1 MKNTCLNAALDELSD
16 AGIRD
21 VSHANGAKHRQISWR
36 SPNGATRFYTVSSGA
51 PSDHRAV
58 ANTRSDIRKLLRADG
73 LLVDREPAK
82 PRPLDRMSRLEQ
94 RVAAV
99 ELELAAMRND
109 RGNRNRRD
117 EKGVNTHG

>member
-1 MKNTCLNAALDELSD
+1 MNVSAPHWMSLSAA
-16 AGIRD
+16 GVRD
-21 VSHANGAKHRQISWR
+21 VAHARGSKHYQLRWAR
-36 SPNGATRFYTVSSGA
+36 PNGEMQIYSMPGT
-51 PSDHRAV
+51 PSDYRSV
-58 ANTRSDIRKLLRADG
+58 ANTRAEVRRLLREDG
-73 LLVDREPAK
+73 FLVDREPTK

>member
-1 MKNTCLNAALDELSD
+1 MRNACLDAALGELNA

-21 VSHANGAKHRQISWR
+21 VAHARGGKHLQIRWQV
-36 SPNGATRFYTVSSGA
+36 NGATRFYSLPGT
-51 PSDHRAV
+51 PSDHRSV
-58 ANTRSDIRKLLRADG
+58 ANTRADVRRLLRADG
-73 LLVDREPAK
+73 FLVDREPAK
-82 PRPLDRMSRLEQ
+82 PQPLDRMSRLEQ

>member
-1 MKNTCLNAALDELSD
+1 MKNTCLNAAPDELSD

-58 ANTRSDIRKLLRADG
+58 ANTRSDIRKLLREDG
-73 LLVDREPAK
+73 MLVDREPAK
-82 PRPLDRMSRLEQ
+82 PRPLDRVGRLEQ
-94 RVAAV
+94 R
-99 ELELAAMRND
+99 LAALEPEVMALRN
-109 RGNRNRRD
+109 GK
-117 EKGVNTHG
+117 ETS